1 MCWDQLDPD
10 GTCFIASWKFRPL
23 LDRLATAR
31 SDLWIDPEKDGG
43 EVVRCIR
50 DRLEEKMEAERLLLN
65 QQRHSALFSLIP
77 ERFFK
82 KDPGLLPGVLRFDVV
97 LQELAAT
104 RYHSSSLPNVT
115 GGNAD
120 VIDRICSQCF
130 ANAQILIIS
139 TIRRQTLKAKRK
151 KSMTITPGAVSRRTL
166 ASLPEGDPSKEG
178 SVVQNGEKEEEE
190 GNGGITAAALGQHM
204 KTCGVGGGSMINH
217 RRFEI
222 EWLMH
227 ASLYPPEEVRPL
239 TVSMPPQATPEFKQ
253 AILLTRGK
261 GTSLSRNF
269 ERFLCL
275 FARIIL
281 I

>member
-1 MCWDQLDPD
+1 MCWNQLDQD

-50 DRLEEKMEAERLLLN
+50 DRLEEKMEAERLLLHE
-65 QQRHSALFSLIP
+65 QRHSGLFSLIP
-77 ERFFK
+77 ARFFK

-104 RYHSSSLPNVT
+104 RYHSSSLPNAT
-115 GGNAD
+115 SGNAD

-130 ANAQILIIS
+130 AHAQIRIIS

-151 KSMTITPGAVSRRTL
+151 NSMTLTPGAVSRRNL
-166 ASLPEGDPSKEG
+166 ASLPEGDVSKEG
-178 SVVQNGEKEEEE
+178 PVGQVDQKEKGENK
-190 GNGGITAAALGQHM
+190 GGLTAVALGHHM
-204 KTCGVGGGSMINH
+204 NAGVAGGGRISMVNH

-227 ASLYPPEEVRPL
+227 ASLYPPEEVRYAD
-239 TVSMPPQATPEFKQ
+239 SHDA
-253 AILLTRGK
+253 
-261 GTSLSRNF
+261 S
-269 ERFLCL
+269 
-275 FARIIL
+275 
-281 I
+281 